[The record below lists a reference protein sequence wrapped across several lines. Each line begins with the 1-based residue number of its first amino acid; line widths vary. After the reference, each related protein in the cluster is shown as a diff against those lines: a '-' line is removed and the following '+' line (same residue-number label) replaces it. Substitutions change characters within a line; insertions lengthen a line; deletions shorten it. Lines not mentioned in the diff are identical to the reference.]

1 MARFELSSTRRASR
15 QRYLL
20 PLVAAAWIG
29 FAGTASAT
37 SGQSKAPVPAP
48 FECADGAAVQN
59 GRPVAQLG
67 LPTEVFG
74 AMPLHAEDSPTTAEI
89 FQTGIDEAARELG
102 KEPRS
107 RRLTLEQRRERAEF
121 VFGNM
126 LFVAIH
132 ELGHALVSELD
143 LMVLAREEDVADAY
157 ATIGVLKCGADFAR
171 RVLVEAAKG
180 WFLNA
185 QRDRKAGDMPQYYER
200 HGLDE
205 QRAYQIVCLMFGS
218 DPARF
223 KDLADETGLPQDRR
237 RSCGWDYDT
246 ASRSWDRALAP
257 HLRKA
262 DQPKPRIEVIY
273 GEAKGRLATYARI
286 FKTTRFLET
295 VVEQVADRFSW
306 PASIVVEMRSCGDAN
321 ARWTIPTR
329 RLHVCYE
336 LAEEFVELYRDYGVG
351 RSLAQSRVAPRERV
365 AARAPNLSQA
375 IGAWKRLR
383 AIEFKPRTGD

>member
-48 FECADGAAVQN
+48 FECADGAAAQN

-180 WFLNA
+180 WFLRPDA
-185 QRDRKAGDMPQYYER
+185 TGRPGSAAG
-200 HGLDE
+200 L
-205 QRAYQIVCLMFGS
+205 
-218 DPARF
+218 
-223 KDLADETGLPQDRR
+223 
-237 RSCGWDYDT
+237 
-246 ASRSWDRALAP
+246 
-257 HLRKA
+257 
-262 DQPKPRIEVIY
+262 
-273 GEAKGRLATYARI
+273 
-286 FKTTRFLET
+286 
-295 VVEQVADRFSW
+295 
-306 PASIVVEMRSCGDAN
+306 
-321 ARWTIPTR
+321 
-329 RLHVCYE
+329 
-336 LAEEFVELYRDYGVG
+336 
-351 RSLAQSRVAPRERV
+351 
-365 AARAPNLSQA
+365 
-375 IGAWKRLR
+375 
-383 AIEFKPRTGD
+383 